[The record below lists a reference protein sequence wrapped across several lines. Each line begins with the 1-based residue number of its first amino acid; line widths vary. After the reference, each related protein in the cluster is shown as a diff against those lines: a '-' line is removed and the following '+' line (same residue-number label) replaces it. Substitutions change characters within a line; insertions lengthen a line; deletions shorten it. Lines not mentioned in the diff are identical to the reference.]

1 MTKLKRSDIDT
12 SKITKQDAA
21 DAIRLIVHRVALI
34 ETTKGKPQAL
44 ALKERLEAMSMDELT
59 TWFLDIANKRTYV
72 PFSAP
77 NFSSDNLDIEN
88 NFKIAKDFGVDFFEN
103 IVLKDR
109 SSDVTYCTNEKYMVI
124 DIPVRRQVQTSESS
138 ISVPGTKV
146 TTDDLTN
153 QPVGDANK
161 ARITTPEISGLA
173 ARDMKATLHEFLSVR
188 GGNLKAMNTL
198 DRDIIESGHGSLE
211 AVLADGSRAKITDSL
226 STILTSMH
234 IENNI

>member
-1 MTKLKRSDIDT
+1 MNKLKRSDVNVN
-12 SKITKQDAA
+12 KITDKDCA
-21 DAIRLIVHRVALI
+21 DAIRLIVHRVAML
-34 ETTKGKPQAL
+34 EVTKGKPQTQ
-44 ALKERLEAMSMDELT
+44 ALKVRLEGMSKDELV

-72 PFSAP
+72 PMAAP
-77 NFSSDNLDIEN
+77 NFGPDVVDVEN
-88 NFKIAKDFGVDFFEN
+88 NFQIAKEFGVEFFEH
-103 IVLKDR
+103 IVIEDR
-109 SSDVTYCTNEKYMVI
+109 ASDITYCTNEKYMVI

-138 ISVPGTKV
+138 ISVPGTRV

-153 QPVGDANK
+153 QPVGDADK

-198 DRDIIESGHGSLE
+198 DRDIIDSGHGSLE
-211 AVLADGSRAKITDSL
+211 AVLSDGSRAKITDSL

-234 IENNI
+234 IENNL

>member
-1 MTKLKRSDIDT
+1 
-12 SKITKQDAA
+12 
-21 DAIRLIVHRVALI
+21 
-34 ETTKGKPQAL
+34 
-44 ALKERLEAMSMDELT
+44 
-59 TWFLDIANKRTYV
+59 
-72 PFSAP
+72 
-77 NFSSDNLDIEN
+77 
-88 NFKIAKDFGVDFFEN
+88 
-103 IVLKDR
+103 
-109 SSDVTYCTNEKYMVI
+109 MVI

-161 ARITTPEISGLA
+161 ARITTPEISGLS

>member
-34 ETTKGKPQAL
+34 ETTKGKPQAM

-59 TWFLDIANKRTYV
+59 TWFLDIANKRAYV

-88 NFKIAKDFGVDFFEN
+88 NFKIAKEFGVDFFEN

-109 SSDVTYCTNEKYMVI
+109 SSDVT
-124 DIPVRRQVQTSESS
+124 
-138 ISVPGTKV
+138 
-146 TTDDLTN
+146 
-153 QPVGDANK
+153 
-161 ARITTPEISGLA
+161 
-173 ARDMKATLHEFLSVR
+173 
-188 GGNLKAMNTL
+188 
-198 DRDIIESGHGSLE
+198 
-211 AVLADGSRAKITDSL
+211 
-226 STILTSMH
+226 
-234 IENNI
+234 